1 MRWIYLA
8 IIILFAAATVVFAL
22 QNFAVVTVSFLNFN
36 VRAPLALLIAI
47 VYLLGAATGG
57 SFFALL
63 RRSYQGS
70 RRGIMRS
77 S

>member
-8 IIILFAAATVVFAL
+8 VIFLFAAATVVFAL
-22 QNFAVVTVSFLNFN
+22 QNFEIVTMSFLSFKAR
-36 VRAPLALLIAI
+36 VPLALSVI
-47 VYLLGAATGG
+47 VAYLLGAATGG
-57 SFFALL
+57 SLFALL

-70 RRGIMRS
+70 RASMMGS